1 MKSLSKSNE
10 TSNESLLTVNRAA
23 EHLGI
28 APGTLRNW
36 ISMKRIS
43 YVKIGRLTRLK
54 RSTVDGYIAARTVGA
69 VEDDE

>member
-1 MKSLSKSNE
+1 MLKSLHD
-10 TSNESLLTVNRAA
+10 SLMTVEQVA
-23 EHLGI
+23 EQLAI

-54 RSTVDGYIAARTVGA
+54 RSTLDQYISERTVGA